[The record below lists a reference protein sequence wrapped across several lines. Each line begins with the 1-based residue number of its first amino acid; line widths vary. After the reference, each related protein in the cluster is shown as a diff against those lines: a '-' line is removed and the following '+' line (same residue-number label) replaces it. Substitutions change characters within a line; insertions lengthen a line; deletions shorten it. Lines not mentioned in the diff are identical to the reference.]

1 MTGSLLD
8 GADLARLRLAGL
20 EGGPTALAL
29 ACLLQT
35 GVAQHDPDDPE
46 WPDRDRVLV
55 DPALP
60 LHAVAVVLAR
70 VGYPVDEGRLGQ
82 GPGRVAADAVRAA
95 AASREA
101 GDPYRVFLLLDAA
114 SLREGRV
121 WEALVQAGCDRLS
134 TLVALVV
141 PSVPAGTPEAGAV
154 FSAAGW
160 RPETAAAD
168 PAEILG
174 GLDRALAR
182 TAGAAPVAPSALVLR
197 SR

>member
-1 MTGSLLD
+1 MARSLLD

-35 GVAQHDPDDPE
+35 GAAQHDPGDPE

-60 LHAVAVVLAR
+60 LHAVAAVLGRA
-70 VGYPVDEGRLGQ
+70 GYPVDEGRLGQ

-114 SLREGRV
+114 SLGEGRV
-121 WEALVQAGCDRLS
+121 WEALVTAGRERLD
-134 TLVALVV
+134 TLHALVV
-141 PSVPAGTPEAGAV
+141 PSVPAGPQPRAV
-154 FSAAGW
+154 FLAAGW
-160 RPETAAAD
+160 HPETAAAD

-174 GLDRALAR
+174 GLDRALLR
-182 TAGAAPVAPSALVLR
+182 TAGPLAVPPSALVLR
-197 SR
+197 SP